1 MRHKLG
7 ILLVAMLLA
16 SVMFQIAAAAGPKD
30 SWLSKTNMPSVREG
44 LTVTEVAGKIYVI
57 DGYGI
62 VGGSFVGDTNR
73 NEVYD
78 PTTDS
83 WAVKT
88 PAPTVRAELTAAAHA
103 NKIYVLGGRH
113 IGVLDTNEIYN
124 TVTDTWIT
132 GAPMPTNRAGL
143 ASAAVGNKI
152 YAIGG
157 RDSTAPQP
165 YPPFGVL
172 GTVEVYDIA
181 TDTWTTVA
189 PLNAPR
195 SDLVAVS
202 HGGKIYAIGGW
213 DGNQVVGTVEVYNPT
228 KDTWTTLT
236 SMSIPRSNLV
246 ADVKG
251 NTIYAIGGHD
261 GVTGNL
267 GANEAFNIAKGT
279 WSPKASMITARSEM
293 DSAIVGDKIYVIGG
307 GIFGALIGGDL
318 NEAYIAG

>member
-30 SWLSKTNMPSVREG
+30 SWLSKANMPSVREG

-62 VGGSFVGDTNR
+62 LADGTFVGDTNI

-83 WAVKT
+83 WAAKT

-103 NKIYVLGGRH
+103 NKIYVLGGRSF

-132 GAPMPTNRAGL
+132 GAPMPTKRAGL
-143 ASAAVGNKI
+143 ASAALGNKI

-157 RDSTAPQP
+157 RDSGTPQS
-165 YPPFGVL
+165 GNVL

-213 DGNQVVGTVEVYNPT
+213 DGTKVVGTVEVYNPT

-261 GVTGNL
+261 GVIGNL
-267 GANEAFNIAKGT
+267 AANEAFNIAKGT

-307 GIFGALIGGDL
+307 GIFGALIGGNL